1 MACSINTLKSH
12 MFFTCKNFM
21 FSDFTWKKII
31 LLLEMVRGLAPPA
44 SLPTAPAFPA
54 ALDQRTNI
62 RILDVQWP

>member
-1 MACSINTLKSH
+1 
-12 MFFTCKNFM
+12 M

-31 LLLEMVRGLAPPA
+31 LLLEMVRGLAPPT

-62 RILDVQWP
+62 RILDLQWP

>member
-1 MACSINTLKSH
+1 
-12 MFFTCKNFM
+12 M